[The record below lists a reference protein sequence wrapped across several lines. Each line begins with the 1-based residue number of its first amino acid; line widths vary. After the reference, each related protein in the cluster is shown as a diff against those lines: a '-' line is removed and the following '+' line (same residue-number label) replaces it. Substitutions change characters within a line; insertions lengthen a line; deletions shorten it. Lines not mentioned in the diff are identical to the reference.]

1 MKLNTEKGDCRMKYY
16 IKQNTADGKEVFTV
30 LNEVGQSVY
39 HVLSDEST
47 LYSKLILLDEA
58 QNVVAKINRIGVIGF
73 SRFDINI
80 DDKECA
86 RITQNLAAK
95 VTPKFK
101 IHGVSWHFRGNMLL
115 RTFDVLNVDHSI
127 VMTHGRNWGI
137 NGECFAVDI
146 SLPQNEI
153 LCLCIAVV
161 IDSIVMGGIGAA
173 LPVGN

>member
-1 MKLNTEKGDCRMKYY
+1 MKFY
-16 IKQNTADGKEVFTV
+16 IKQSTADGNEVFTI
-30 LNEVGQSVY
+30 LNEVGQPVY
-39 HVLSDEST
+39 HVQSDEST
-47 LYSKLILLDEA
+47 LTGKLKILDT
-58 QNVVAKINRIGVIGF
+58 QKNVVAKINRIGVVGF
-73 SRFDINI
+73 SRYDISI
-80 DDKECA
+80 DDKDCA
-86 RITQNLAAK
+86 RITQNLAAA

-127 VMTHGRNWGI
+127 VMTHARNWGV

-146 SLPQNEI
+146 ALPQNEV

-161 IDSIVMGGIGAA
+161 IDSIVMGGIGVA